1 MASRHTDLA
10 NTVSGVIE
18 ITKGTNRKLEVM
30 KEIEGNPVMQD
41 YTSVRGQ
48 PSHVKKHRNY
58 VKAPVFNYGFLPQTW
73 CDNTNGA
80 DGDGDAIDLVDLSW
94 KEIKPILAVSDYL
107 VLGVIGLID
116 QGEMDYKIL
125 GMEVNEAS
133 ERSIK
138 TLDDYRRF
146 QSGQLDDIMVWFRDY
161 KLWEGKSQN
170 KFLWNGEIKG
180 AQHAMDLIRESN
192 DSYKSL
198 LARPEQSSYWFP
210 SLKRKIMDKK

>member
-1 MASRHTDLA
+1 M
-10 NTVSGVIE
+10 SGVIE

>member
-1 MASRHTDLA
+1 
-10 NTVSGVIE
+10 
-18 ITKGTNRKLEVM
+18 M
-30 KEIEGNPVMQD
+30 KQ
-41 YTSVRGQ
+41 
-48 PSHVKKHRNY
+48 HRSY

-116 QGEMDYKIL
+116 QGEIDYKIL

-146 QSGQLDDIMVWFRDY
+146 QSG
-161 KLWEGKSQN
+161 
-170 KFLWNGEIKG
+170 
-180 AQHAMDLIRESN
+180 
-192 DSYKSL
+192 
-198 LARPEQSSYWFP
+198 
-210 SLKRKIMDKK
+210 